1 VIRCYRND
9 MIATLRMPI
18 ASDSIRAWFTQLP
31 SGAYVN
37 MSGVVRDVHLATLA
51 ADGSHSPTVFHPGLF
66 HCLTLVGVAGP
77 GLLAAVLLQAGSTS
91 STLLGGYLIDAEVV
105 RLDGSLVDT
114 PIRSTAELGARPLAE
129 TSAPVVALSSEPR
142 ANAVVQPARPTTP
155 IQLAASDVF
164 PEQGDICEHFTF
176 GRCTVM
182 LSDGERIHL
191 RAGTEG
197 RTREVAL
204 SVLRVLLVSQPGEP
218 RVFRLERKR

>member
-1 VIRCYRND
+1 

-31 SGAYVN
+31 SGASVQ

-51 ADGSHSPTVFHPGLF
+51 ADGSLTPPVFHPGTF

-77 GLLAAVLLQAGSTS
+77 GLLSAVLLQAGSASNTP
-91 STLLGGYLIDAEVV
+91 LAGYMIDAEVV
-105 RLDGSLVDT
+105 RLDGNLADLPLQVNT
-114 PIRSTAELGARPLAE
+114 ERTAQSTTEVPAPTAATASDAHTGAAGQVR
-129 TSAPVVALSSEPR
+129 
-142 ANAVVQPARPTTP
+142 RPTTATA
-155 IQLAASDVF
+155 LAASDVF